1 MKVNLCVKDQK
12 EYLNYHY
19 ASFKVDDEPVNF
31 HIPTLLEEVKHLK
44 RKEKKQYKKIITS
57 FLTTAVATL
66 TLSSK
71 SMANTAQAPQSISV
85 TNLPTSVDVPTELME
100 IMSNLLVISTSAA
113 VFICIGML
121 ILAGLLRTMRKKKE
135 ATEWTSD
142 IIKGLV
148 QVIVAAPLV
157 FLIYYVASSLFA
169 GTGWFINPFS
179 I

>member
-1 MKVNLCVKDQK
+1 MQVNFYVKNPKD
-12 EYLNYHY
+12 YLNYHFT
-19 ASFKVDDEPVNF
+19 SFEANESINF
-31 HIPTLLEEVKHLK
+31 HIPTLLKEVSQST
-44 RKEKKQYKKIITS
+44 RKQKKQYRKIIAS
-57 FLTTAVATL
+57 FLATVSSTL
-66 TLSSK
+66 LLSSK
-71 SMANTAQAPQSISV
+71 SMANTNLQSQSIPV
-85 TNLPTSVDVPTELME
+85 TKLPTTVDVPPELME
-100 IMSNLLVISTSAA
+100 IMSTLLVISTSLA

-121 ILAGLLRTMRKKKE
+121 ILAGLLRTMKKRKE

-157 FLIYYVASSLFA
+157 FLIYYVASSLFG